1 MHSIKIDTDGSSACP
16 INGLAFAPEWAG
28 TNIFLKSQPVTDLS
42 HELFDEERTV
52 IASASQ
58 LRRNTFSSGRS
69 CARAVMQSAGL
80 PACALPRHDDGSVQW
95 PGGLLGSISHT
106 NDWAVAAVAVSS
118 MCEAQSIGI
127 DLERI
132 KSLDE
137 GVLKLIATPAEREE
151 LRAASSPTWH
161 STALFSLKESLYKC
175 LARDFGQF
183 IEFHDVEITEIASG
197 RPMLHLNREELARR
211 YQASSLELRM
221 AVTPWHVFSLV
232 WHRTSVEPELS

>member
-1 MHSIKIDTDGSSACP
+1 MHGVKIDTDAQNACP

-28 TNIFLKSQPVTDLS
+28 TNIFLKSVSVADMS
-42 HELFDEERTV
+42 HELFDEERIA

-69 CARAVMQSAGL
+69 CARAVMHSAGL
-80 PACALPRHDDGSVQW
+80 PACALPRNDDGSVQW
-95 PGGLLGSISHT
+95 PHGLLGSISHT

-118 MCEAQSIGI
+118 MCEAQNIGI

-132 KSLDE
+132 KSLDD
-137 GVLKLIATPAEREE
+137 GVLRLIATPSEREE
-151 LRAASSPTWH
+151 LKAASSPTWH

-183 IEFHDVEITEIASG
+183 IEFHDAEITEIASG
-197 RPMLHLNREELARR
+197 RPILKLKRDELARR
-211 YQASSLELRM
+211 FPESSLELRM

-232 WHRTSVEPELS
+232 WQRSS